1 MFKGRV
7 FRDYCTPTNQQVKDM
22 KAAIRAVRFVLMIP
36 LSSTEVERT
45 FSVIKAVGNP
55 RRAMLKP

>member
-1 MFKGRV
+1 
-7 FRDYCTPTNQQVKDM
+7 M

-36 LSSTEVERT
+36 LSSTEVERA